1 MCLRHK
7 LSTTDINSELTYYKP
22 SEQPNNF
29 AFWFYVCRIA
39 RLKGWNAALEM
50 IGDRP
55 VPKAIADWKEQN
67 NIV

>member
-1 MCLRHK
+1 MGLY
-7 LSTTDINSELTYYKP
+7 TLTSNIESSIKYHTSDMASP
-22 SEQPNNF
+22 GSF
-29 AFWFYVCRIA
+29 SFWFCVCRIA

-55 VPKAIADWKEQN
+55 IPKAIMDWKEQN